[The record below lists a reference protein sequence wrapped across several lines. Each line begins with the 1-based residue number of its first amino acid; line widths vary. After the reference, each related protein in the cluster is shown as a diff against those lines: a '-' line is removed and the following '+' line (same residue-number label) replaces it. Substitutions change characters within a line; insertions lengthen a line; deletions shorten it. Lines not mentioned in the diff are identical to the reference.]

1 MIAFTLRSNTADWDQ
16 MSMEKKLSLD
26 QEAASRIDK
35 LMVAVEA
42 YPEVRSQQNF
52 LHLQRSLNEAEAQIS
67 AARRTYNATVT
78 SYNDNVQMF
87 PQNIVA
93 GFMNLQPKN
102 VFQASATERQN
113 VDVAN
118 MFDSRA

>member
-1 MIAFTLRSNTADWDQ
+1 MRSNTADWDQ